1 MPAIMPELGPRRN
14 TPPCRRFDRIRQR
27 REAVRGIAHAR
38 PGGAAA
44 NRTVGQA
51 PTDNLPAFG

>member
-1 MPAIMPELGPRRN
+1 MPELGPRRN